1 MTPVTPGDRPGAGD
15 NLWRG
20 RIRRAGVTDEQE
32 FHAYARARQEA
43 LRRAAYLLC
52 RDWHGADDLVQ
63 NTLVKVYL
71 RWRVASRAENVDAWV
86 HTVLVRNFLDERRRR
101 WHRLWLAGPTP
112 PEPPPGAEPDV
123 SERVTMQDA
132 LGRLTPSQRAVLM
145 LRYYADLSIEQT
157 AAALNCSTGNVKS
170 QTHRGLT
177 ALRRVLTDDAPTSL
191 GKGRA

>member
-1 MTPVTPGDRPGAGD
+1 
-15 NLWRG
+15 
-20 RIRRAGVTDEQE
+20 VTDEQE
-32 FHAYARARQEA
+32 FHAYATARQEA

-63 NTLVKVYL
+63 NTLVKVFL
-71 RWRVASRAENVDAWV
+71 RWRVASRAENIDAWV

-101 WHRLWLAGPTP
+101 WNRLWLAGAAPQDPAAT
-112 PEPPPGAEPDV
+112 GAEPDV

-132 LGRLTPSQRAVLM
+132 LGRLTPAQRAVLM

-170 QTHRGLT
+170 QTHRGLA
-177 ALRRVLTDDAPTSL
+177 ALRRVLTDHTPAPT

>member
-1 MTPVTPGDRPGAGD
+1 
-15 NLWRG
+15 
-20 RIRRAGVTDEQE
+20 VTDEQE
-32 FHAYARARQEA
+32 FHAYASARQDA

-71 RWRVASRAENVDAWV
+71 RWRVASRTENVDAWV
-86 HTVLVRNFLDERRRR
+86 HTVLVRNFLDDRRRR
-101 WHRLWLAGPTP
+101 WHRLWLAGAAPH
-112 PEPPPGAEPDV
+112 EPPVAEAEPDV
-123 SERVTMQDA
+123 PERVTMQAA
-132 LGRLTPSQRAVLM
+132 LGRLTRGQRAVLV

-170 QTHRGLT
+170 QTHHGLA
-177 ALRRVLTDDAPTSL
+177 ALRRVLTGDVATST